1 MIKLAIIGLGKWG
14 QELVKSVNSKSKIVK
29 FTSVISRNPEKIIK
43 ETRQLNVVAFKTFE
57 EMLSEKKI
65 DGFSSLFHQISSKK
79 IGTSTIQSR
88 ALAGICNNVFIFC
101 IPGSPSACSDA
112 WNEILKYQLD
122 INHKPCNL
130 VEIMPRLSET

>member
-65 DGFSSLFHQISSKK
+65 DGFVLCTPHSSHEKQIKNLIKYKKAIFVEKPLALNSSSAKK
-79 IGTSTIQSR
+79 IITICKKNKIL
-88 ALAGICNNVFIFC
+88 LAVGQNRRFLETF
-101 IPGSPSACSDA
+101 SY
-112 WNEILKYQLD
+112 LK
-122 INHKPCNL
+122 K
-130 VEIMPRLSET
+130 